1 MTNKQLIAQHKR
13 CIRWNDP
20 DQWDA
25 LAIAYHRRGYIDNA
39 ARCFRKADELRR
51 CSFAEALP
59 ASVREMAVRG

>member
-25 LAIAYHRRGYIDNA
+25 LAIEYHRRGFFLNA
-39 ARCFRKADELRR
+39 RECFRRADDLRR
-51 CSFAEALP
+51 CAFAESLP